1 MQRAR
6 LGCAHFEQL
15 RSPAK
20 SVGIQEYA
28 GVAVDNIAEIRR
40 LGYIIAVCWPV
51 LETHAPQSSIQGGE
65 TYVFSWRYEYG

>member
-51 LETHAPQSSIQGGE
+51 LETHAP
-65 TYVFSWRYEYG
+65 